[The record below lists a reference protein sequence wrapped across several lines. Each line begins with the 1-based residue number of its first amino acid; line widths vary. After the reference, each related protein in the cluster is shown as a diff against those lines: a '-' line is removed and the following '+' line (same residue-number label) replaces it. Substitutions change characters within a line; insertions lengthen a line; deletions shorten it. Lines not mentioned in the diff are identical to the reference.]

1 MFYINNLK
9 EIIMNQVANQVSNVT
24 NNPPAVAIP
33 SISSSAMLV
42 ELNISVWTGR
52 KFDKG
57 VSQEI
62 DTAKHTTTRAGNYS
76 KRLFADEPIFD
87 AIQKY
92 TGNART
98 YHYHATMP
106 WSDSGLR
113 LLTTSMFFDYQ
124 KEITAMEMEFNNLV
138 AQFINQYDK
147 LVLQAQMK
155 LGALFNPDDYP
166 HVDTIEDKFKFSVK
180 FAPVPEVGDWRVNVG
195 QEAEAILKES
205 YANYYQNN
213 LTQAYADVWERTHE
227 ALTRMSEKL
236 SGDKK
241 QIFRDT
247 LVSNVMEMVDLLDKF
262 NVTDDPKM
270 RTAKHKLESVM
281 LGITPDAL
289 REDDHLRLDTK
300 NKVDSL
306 LKELSW

>member
-1 MFYINNLK
+1 M
-9 EIIMNQVANQVSNVT
+9 ETSNQAVVSRPT
-24 NNPPAVAIP
+24 NFSVP

-62 DTAKHTTTRAGNYS
+62 DTQKQTTTRAGNYS

-92 TGNART
+92 AGNSRT

-113 LLTTSMFFDYQ
+113 LLTTTMFFDYQ
-124 KEITAMEMEFNNLV
+124 KEITGMEMEFNNLV
-138 AQFINQYDK
+138 EQFVNQYDK

-166 HVDTIEDKFKFSVK
+166 HVDTVREKFRFSVK

-195 QEAEAILKES
+195 NEAQEMLRES
-205 YANYYQNN
+205 YAEYYQAN
-213 LTQAYADVWERTHE
+213 LEQAYADVWERTHE
-227 ALTRMSEKL
+227 ALKRMSDML
-236 SGDKK
+236 SGEKK

-247 LVSNVMEMVDLLDKF
+247 LVGNVQEMIDLLDKF
-262 NVTDDPKM
+262 NITGDPKM
-270 RTAKHKLESVM
+270 KQAKVKMESA
-281 LGITPDAL
+281 LSGITPDAL
-289 REDDHLRLDTK
+289 REDDALRHDVK
-300 NKVDSL
+300 SKVDSL
-306 LKELSW
+306 LKEFSW

>member
-1 MFYINNLK
+1 M
-9 EIIMNQVANQVSNVT
+9 ETSNQAVVSRAT
-24 NNPPAVAIP
+24 NFSVP

-62 DTAKHTTTRAGNYS
+62 DTQKQTTTRAGNYS

-92 TGNART
+92 AGNART

-113 LLTTSMFFDYQ
+113 LLTTTMFFDYQ
-124 KEITAMEMEFNNLV
+124 KEISGMEMEFNRLV
-138 AQFINQYDK
+138 EQFVNQYDK

-155 LGALFNPDDYP
+155 LGALFNSDDYP
-166 HVDTIEDKFKFSVK
+166 HVDTVREKFRFSVK

-195 QEAEAILKES
+195 NEAQEMLKES
-205 YANYYQNN
+205 YAEYYQAN
-213 LTQAYADVWERTHE
+213 LEQAYADVWERTHE
-227 ALTRMSEKL
+227 ALKRMSDKL

-247 LVSNVMEMVDLLDKF
+247 LVGNVQEMIDLLDKF
-262 NVTDDPKM
+262 NITGDPKM
-270 RTAKHKLESVM
+270 KQAKVKMESA
-281 LGITPDAL
+281 LSGITPDAL
-289 REDDHLRLDTK
+289 REDDALRHDVK
-300 NKVDSL
+300 SKVDSL
-306 LKELSW
+306 LKEFSW

>member
-1 MFYINNLK
+1 M
-9 EIIMNQVANQVSNVT
+9 ETSNPVVCSRPT
-24 NNPPAVAIP
+24 TFSVP

-62 DTAKHTTTRAGNYS
+62 DTQKQTTTRAGNYS

-87 AIQKY
+87 AIQKFA
-92 TGNART
+92 GNSRT

-113 LLTTSMFFDYQ
+113 LLTTTMFFDYQ
-124 KEITAMEMEFNNLV
+124 KEITGMEMEFNTLV
-138 AQFINQYDK
+138 EQFVNQYDK

-166 HVDTIEDKFKFSVK
+166 HVDTVREKFRFSVK

-195 QEAEAILKES
+195 NEAQEMLRES
-205 YANYYQNN
+205 YAEYYQAN
-213 LTQAYADVWERTHE
+213 LEQAYADVWERTHE
-227 ALTRMSEKL
+227 ALKRMSDKL

-247 LVSNVMEMVDLLDKF
+247 LVGNVQEMIDLLDKF
-262 NVTDDPKM
+262 NITGDPKM
-270 RTAKHKLESVM
+270 KQAKVKMESA
-281 LGITPDAL
+281 LSGITPDAL
-289 REDDHLRLDTK
+289 REDDALRHDVK
-300 NKVDSL
+300 SKVDSL
-306 LKELSW
+306 LKEFSW

>member
-1 MFYINNLK
+1 M
-9 EIIMNQVANQVSNVT
+9 ETSNQVSNIT
-24 NNPPAVAIP
+24 NNPVVSVPAVSIP

-62 DTAKHTTTRAGNYS
+62 DTAKQTTTRAGNYS
-76 KRLFADEPIFD
+76 KRLFADEPVFD
-87 AIQKY
+87 AIQKFA
-92 TGNART
+92 GNSRT

-124 KEITAMEMEFNNLV
+124 REITAMEQEFNRLV
-138 AQFINQYDK
+138 DTFLSSYDK
-147 LVLQAQMK
+147 LVLQSQMK
-155 LGALFNPDDYP
+155 LGTLFNQDDYP
-166 HVDTIEDKFKFSVK
+166 PVEMVRDKFKFSVK

-205 YANYYQNN
+205 YANYYQSN
-213 LTQAYADVWERTHE
+213 LESAYADVWERTHE

-247 LVSNVMEMVDLLDKF
+247 LVSNVMDMVDLLEKF
-262 NVTDDPKM
+262 NVTGDPKM

-289 REDDHLRLDTK
+289 REDDYLRLDVK
-300 NKVDSL
+300 GKVDSL
-306 LKELSW
+306 IKELSW

>member
-1 MFYINNLK
+1 M
-9 EIIMNQVANQVSNVT
+9 ETSNQAVVSRAT
-24 NNPPAVAIP
+24 NFSVP

-62 DTAKHTTTRAGNYS
+62 DTQKQTTTRAGNYS

-92 TGNART
+92 AGNSRT

-113 LLTTSMFFDYQ
+113 LLTTTMFFDYQ
-124 KEITAMEMEFNNLV
+124 KEISGMEMEFNRLV
-138 AQFINQYDK
+138 EQFVNQYDK

-166 HVDTIEDKFKFSVK
+166 HVDTVREKFRFSVK

-195 QEAEAILKES
+195 NEAQEMLKES
-205 YANYYQNN
+205 YAEYYQAN
-213 LTQAYADVWERTHE
+213 LEQAYADVWERTHE
-227 ALTRMSEKL
+227 ALKRMSDKL

-247 LVSNVMEMVDLLDKF
+247 LVGNVQEMIDLLDKF
-262 NVTDDPKM
+262 NITGDPKM
-270 RTAKHKLESVM
+270 KQAKVKMESA
-281 LGITPDAL
+281 LSGITPDAL
-289 REDDHLRLDTK
+289 REDDALRHDVK
-300 NKVDSL
+300 SKVDSL
-306 LKELSW
+306 LKEFSW

>member
-1 MFYINNLK
+1 M
-9 EIIMNQVANQVSNVT
+9 ETSNQVVVSRPT
-24 NNPPAVAIP
+24 NFSVP

-62 DTAKHTTTRAGNYS
+62 DTQKQTTTRAGNYS

-92 TGNART
+92 AGNSRT

-113 LLTTSMFFDYQ
+113 LLTTTMFFDYQ
-124 KEITAMEMEFNNLV
+124 KEISGMEMEFNRLV
-138 AQFINQYDK
+138 EQFVNQYDK

-166 HVDTIEDKFKFSVK
+166 HVDTVREKFRFSVK

-195 QEAEAILKES
+195 NEAQEMLRES
-205 YANYYQNN
+205 YAEYYQAN
-213 LTQAYADVWERTHE
+213 LEQAYADVWERTHE
-227 ALTRMSEKL
+227 ALKRMSEKL
-236 SGDKK
+236 SGEKK

-247 LVSNVMEMVDLLDKF
+247 LVGNVQEMIDLLDKF
-262 NVTDDPKM
+262 NITGDPKM
-270 RTAKHKLESVM
+270 KQAKVKMESA
-281 LGITPDAL
+281 LSGITPDAL
-289 REDDHLRLDTK
+289 REDDALRHDVK
-300 NKVDSL
+300 SKVDSL
-306 LKELSW
+306 LKEFSW

>member
-1 MFYINNLK
+1 M
-9 EIIMNQVANQVSNVT
+9 ETSNQVSNIT
-24 NNPPAVAIP
+24 NNPVVSVPTVAIP

-62 DTAKHTTTRAGNYS
+62 DTAKQTTTRAGNYS
-76 KRLFADEPIFD
+76 KRLFADEPVFD
-87 AIQKY
+87 AIQKFA
-92 TGNART
+92 GNSRT

-124 KEITAMEMEFNNLV
+124 REITAMEQEFNRLV
-138 AQFINQYDK
+138 DTFLSSYDK
-147 LVLQAQMK
+147 LVLQSQMK
-155 LGALFNPDDYP
+155 LGTLFNQDDYP
-166 HVDTIEDKFKFSVK
+166 PVEMVRDKFKFSVK

-205 YANYYQNN
+205 YANYYQSN
-213 LTQAYADVWERTHE
+213 LESAYADVWERTHE

-247 LVSNVMEMVDLLDKF
+247 LVSNVMDMVDLLEKF
-262 NVTDDPKM
+262 NVTGDPKM

-289 REDDHLRLDTK
+289 REDDYLRLDVK
-300 NKVDSL
+300 GKVDSL
-306 LKELSW
+306 IKELSW

>member
-1 MFYINNLK
+1 M
-9 EIIMNQVANQVSNVT
+9 ETSNQVSNIT
-24 NNPPAVAIP
+24 NNPAVSVPAVSIP

-62 DTAKHTTTRAGNYS
+62 DTQKQTTTRAGNYS
-76 KRLFADEPIFD
+76 KRLFADEPVFD
-87 AIQKY
+87 AIQKFA
-92 TGNART
+92 GNSRT

-124 KEITAMEMEFNNLV
+124 REITAMEQEFNQLV
-138 AQFINQYDK
+138 DTFLSSYDK
-147 LVLQAQMK
+147 LVLQSQMK
-155 LGALFNPDDYP
+155 LGTLFNQDDYP
-166 HVDTIEDKFKFSVK
+166 PVEMVRDKFKFSVK

-195 QEAEAILKES
+195 HEAEAILKES
-205 YANYYQNN
+205 YANYYQSN
-213 LTQAYADVWERTHE
+213 LESAYADVWERTHE

-247 LVSNVMEMVDLLDKF
+247 LVSNVMDMVDLLEKF
-262 NVTDDPKM
+262 NVTGDPKM

-289 REDDHLRLDTK
+289 REDDYLRLDVK
-300 NKVDSL
+300 GKVDSL
-306 LKELSW
+306 IKELSW

>member
-1 MFYINNLK
+1 M
-9 EIIMNQVANQVSNVT
+9 NQVSNQVSNIT
-24 NNPPAVAIP
+24 NAIP

-62 DTAKHTTTRAGNYS
+62 GTAKQTTTRAGNYS

-87 AIQKY
+87 AIQKFA
-92 TGNART
+92 GNSRT

-124 KEITAMEMEFNNLV
+124 REITSMEQEFNRLV
-138 AQFINQYDK
+138 EVFLSSYDK

-155 LGALFNPDDYP
+155 LGTLFNQDDYP
-166 HVDTIEDKFKFSVK
+166 PVEMVRDKFKFSVK
-180 FAPVPEVGDWRVNVG
+180 FAPVPEVGDWRVDVG
-195 QEAEAILKES
+195 HEAETILRDS
-205 YANYYQNN
+205 YAEYYQNN
-213 LTQAYADVWERTHE
+213 LNQAYADVWERTHE

-236 SGDKK
+236 SGEKK

-247 LVSNVMEMVDLLDKF
+247 LVSNVTEMIDLLDKF
-262 NVTDDPKM
+262 NVTGDAKM
-270 RTAKHKLESVM
+270 RAAKHKLESVM

-289 REDDHLRLDTK
+289 REDDHLRLDVK
-300 NKVDSL
+300 GKVDSL
-306 LKELSW
+306 IKELSW

>member
-1 MFYINNLK
+1 METSNS
-9 EIIMNQVANQVSNVT
+9 VSNIT
-24 NNPPAVAIP
+24 NNPVVSVP

-62 DTAKHTTTRAGNYS
+62 DTQKQTTTRAGNYS
-76 KRLFADEPIFD
+76 KRLFADEPVFD
-87 AIQKY
+87 AIQKFA
-92 TGNART
+92 GNSRT

-124 KEITAMEMEFNNLV
+124 REITSMEQEFNLLV
-138 AQFINQYDK
+138 EQFISSYDK
-147 LVLQAQMK
+147 LVLQSQMK
-155 LGALFNPDDYP
+155 LGTLFNQDDYP
-166 HVDTIEDKFKFSVK
+166 PVEMVRDKFKFSVK

-195 QEAEAILKES
+195 HEAEAILKES
-205 YANYYQNN
+205 YANYYQSN
-213 LTQAYADVWERTHE
+213 LESAYADVWERTHE

-247 LVSNVMEMVDLLDKF
+247 LVSNVMDMVDLLEKF
-262 NVTDDPKM
+262 NVTGDPKM

-289 REDDHLRLDTK
+289 REDDYLRLDVK
-300 NKVDSL
+300 GKVDSL
-306 LKELSW
+306 IKELSW

>member
-1 MFYINNLK
+1 M
-9 EIIMNQVANQVSNVT
+9 ETSNQVSNIT
-24 NNPPAVAIP
+24 NNPVVSIP

-62 DTAKHTTTRAGNYS
+62 DTQKQTTTRAGNYS
-76 KRLFADEPIFD
+76 KRLFADEPVFD
-87 AIQKY
+87 AIQKFA
-92 TGNART
+92 GNSRT

-124 KEITAMEMEFNNLV
+124 REITAMEQEFNQLV
-138 AQFINQYDK
+138 DTFLSSYDK
-147 LVLQAQMK
+147 LVLQSQMK
-155 LGALFNPDDYP
+155 LGTLFNQDDYP
-166 HVDTIEDKFKFSVK
+166 PVEMVRDKFKFSVK

-205 YANYYQNN
+205 YANYYQSN
-213 LTQAYADVWERTHE
+213 LESAYADVWERTHE

-247 LVSNVMEMVDLLDKF
+247 LVSNVMDMVDLLEKF
-262 NVTDDPKM
+262 NVTGDPKM

-289 REDDHLRLDTK
+289 REDDYLRLDVK
-300 NKVDSL
+300 GKVDSL
-306 LKELSW
+306 IKELSW

>member
-1 MFYINNLK
+1 
-9 EIIMNQVANQVSNVT
+9 
-24 NNPPAVAIP
+24 
-33 SISSSAMLV
+33 
-42 ELNISVWTGR
+42 
-52 KFDKG
+52 
-57 VSQEI
+57 
-62 DTAKHTTTRAGNYS
+62 
-76 KRLFADEPIFD
+76 
-87 AIQKY
+87 
-92 TGNART
+92 
-98 YHYHATMP
+98 
-106 WSDSGLR
+106 
-113 LLTTSMFFDYQ
+113 MFFDYQ

-138 AQFINQYDK
+138 TQFINQYDK

-166 HVDTIEDKFKFSVK
+166 HVDTIADKFKFSVK

>member
-1 MFYINNLK
+1 
-9 EIIMNQVANQVSNVT
+9 
-24 NNPPAVAIP
+24 
-33 SISSSAMLV
+33 MLV

-62 DTAKHTTTRAGNYS
+62 DTQKQTTTRAGNYS

-87 AIQKY
+87 AIQKFA
-92 TGNART
+92 GNSRT

-113 LLTTSMFFDYQ
+113 LLTTTMFFDYQ
-124 KEITAMEMEFNNLV
+124 KEITGMEMEFNTLV
-138 AQFINQYDK
+138 EQFVNQYDK

-166 HVDTIEDKFKFSVK
+166 HVDTVREKFRFSVK

-195 QEAEAILKES
+195 NEAQEMLRDS
-205 YANYYQNN
+205 YAEYYQAN
-213 LTQAYADVWERTHE
+213 LEQAYADVWERTHE
-227 ALTRMSEKL
+227 ALKRMSDKL
-236 SGDKK
+236 SGEKK

-247 LVSNVMEMVDLLDKF
+247 LVGNVQEMIDLLDKF
-262 NVTDDPKM
+262 NITGDPKM
-270 RTAKHKLESVM
+270 KQAKVKMESA
-281 LGITPDAL
+281 LSGITPDAL
-289 REDDHLRLDTK
+289 REDDALRHDVK
-300 NKVDSL
+300 SKVDSL
-306 LKELSW
+306 LKEFSW